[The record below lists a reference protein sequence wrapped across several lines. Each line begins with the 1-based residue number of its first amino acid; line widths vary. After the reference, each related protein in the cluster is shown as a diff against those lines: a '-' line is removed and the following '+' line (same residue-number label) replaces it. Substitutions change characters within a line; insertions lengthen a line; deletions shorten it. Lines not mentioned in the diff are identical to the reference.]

1 MFFQKPFGGHDAR
14 VGINKLLY
22 FLWMK
27 SFPRSSQTFIGEK
40 KLTLENVVVYENSS
54 RGKDS
59 QRKNNGGNSRENIDA
74 VRDGN
79 SRPRLRYNRF
89 FGNERCLK
97 FRLHTVTLILHHIKI
112 KNYLNCV

>member
-1 MFFQKPFGGHDAR
+1 MSFCSAKALYVAASPSIESVGKP
-14 VGINKLLY
+14 V
-22 FLWMK
+22 FL
-27 SFPRSSQTFIGEK
+27 FI
-40 KLTLENVVVYENSS
+40 YENSS

-97 FRLHTVTLILHHIKI
+97 FRLHTVTLILHHLKI